1 MVTIKFVDIVEYL
14 YNKSDVNVVIYI
26 DYVGR
31 YDDGLFIFWIVNVYE
46 LLSCWI
52 GLNWIVIVLF
62 VDIVH
67 MRFVEPV
74 LQIIDDVN
82 VTDDG
87 NLILTAALL
96 IFIAC
101 TCININV

>member
-1 MVTIKFVDIVEYL
+1 M
-14 YNKSDVNVVIYI
+14 
-26 DYVGR
+26 
-31 YDDGLFIFWIVNVYE
+31 
-46 LLSCWI
+46 
-52 GLNWIVIVLF
+52 LF

-74 LQIIDDVN
+74 LHIIDDVN

-87 NLILTAALL
+87 NRILTAALL